1 MMKLRSAIRE
11 TAFGRSMTAGVGGIL
26 LLAAMALATVDP
38 AAASSGKVLA
48 GNIEAGNLGA
58 GNAGAETA
66 RYTPIPT
73 GQVADNATCTFSCQS
88 SYSNCTSRCTSYTC
102 RSSCSS
108 RYRACLTRCTT
119 R

>member
-26 LLAAMALATVDP
+26 LLAAMALVTVDP

-48 GNIEAGNLGA
+48 GNIEAGNIEA
-58 GNAGAETA
+58 GNPGAETA

>member
-11 TAFGRSMTAGVGGIL
+11 IAFGRAMTAGVGGIL
-26 LLAAMALATVDP
+26 LLAAMALVTVDP
-38 AAASSGKVLA
+38 AAASSGKLLA
-48 GNIEAGNLGA
+48 GNIEAGNP
-58 GNAGAETA
+58 GAETA